1 MSYTLRPQAEKDIAS
16 IALFI
21 AADNPRAAQKW
32 ADGIQASCRRIGDM
46 PGIGAARPEVA
57 KGLRILP
64 VGNYLILYVEADTGI
79 DVLRVIHGARDQGN
93 WM

>member
-46 PGIGAARPEVA
+46 PGIGAARPQVA
-57 KGLRILP
+57 PGLRILP
-64 VGNYLILYVEADTGI
+64 VGNYLILYIDTKNNVDI
-79 DVLRVIHGARDQGN
+79 LRVVHGARDQSN
-93 WM
+93 WV

>member
-1 MSYTLRPQAEKDIAS
+1 MSYRLRPQAEEDIAS

-21 AADNPRAAQKW
+21 AADNPRAAQNW

-46 PGIGAARPEVA
+46 SGIGAPRPEVTQ
-57 KGLRILP
+57 GLRVLP
-64 VGNYLILYVEADTGI
+64 VGNYLILYVESDDGV

-93 WM
+93 WV

>member
-1 MSYTLRPQAEKDIAS
+1 MSYRLRPQAVEDIAS

-21 AADNPRAAQKW
+21 AADNPHAAQTW
-32 ADGIQASCRRIGDM
+32 ADGIQKSCRRIGDM
-46 PGIGAARPEVA
+46 PGIGAPRPEVTA
-57 KGLRILP
+57 GLRILP
-64 VGNYLILYVEADTGI
+64 VGNYLILYVQTETGV